1 MLMTAEKNRR
11 RSCAL
16 AAMIVGWCALGPVA
30 ATYADAKRPA
40 SDVAASWRRSPDG
53 SGYEPRHHYA
63 SKAWFL
69 LAAVGFAI
77 VRKVRRG

>member
-1 MLMTAEKNRR
+1 MADTT
-11 RSCAL
+11 L
-16 AAMIVGWCALGPVA
+16 ARAIRPEPTR
-30 ATYADAKRPA
+30 AT
-40 SDVAASWRRSPDG
+40 SWRRSPDG
-53 SGYEPRHHYA
+53 AGYEPHRHHA